1 MCIRDRGIDEDLRG
15 SNKCLI
21 QLSKDGDTLVV
32 ESSLDAMTKG
42 CTGNAVHL
50 MDLLFGLHERTG
62 LSI

>member
-1 MCIRDRGIDEDLRG
+1 MDEDLRG

-21 QLSKDGDTLVV
+21 QLSKEGDILTI
-32 ESSLDAMTKG
+32 ESSLDSLTKG
-42 CTGNAVHL
+42 CTGNAVHI